1 VTIENPKSK
10 IQNSFGFTLIEVT
23 IAITLLSL
31 IVVMLYGS
39 FYLGER
45 AMAKAQA
52 RSDQSQA
59 VRTFEELL
67 AGYVHSAYPYHASVR
82 NLAVYF
88 IGDDRSV
95 EFVSSLSVGLGGRGM
110 AKVRVSSELVGNQ
123 GATVT
128 LEEEMPVRVSEKDQG
143 GGGGYSNSL
152 VIAEGLRGFRIEYLD
167 SASENESWVD
177 EWDGRQLRAL
187 PRAIRLVYH
196 DEGGR
201 EVRRVYPIMIKM
213 LAS

>member
-1 VTIENPKSK
+1 VTIQNPKSK
-10 IQNSFGFTLIEVT
+10 ILSPILLIRLRRSTLWRGLIRLRRKNGFTLIEVT

-52 RSDQSQA
+52 RSDRSQA

-67 AGYVHSAYPYHASVR
+67 AGYVHSAYPYRPTAR

-128 LEEEMPVRVSEKDQG
+128 LEEEMPVRVSEKDKG

-167 SASENESWVD
+167 SASEN
-177 EWDGRQLRAL
+177 
-187 PRAIRLVYH
+187 
-196 DEGGR
+196 
-201 EVRRVYPIMIKM
+201 
-213 LAS
+213 

>member
-1 VTIENPKSK
+1 MKN
-10 IQNSFGFTLIEVT
+10 GFTLIEVT

-45 AMAKAQA
+45 AMAKTQA
-52 RSDQSQA
+52 RSEQSQA

-67 AGYVHSAYPYHASVR
+67 AGYVHSAYPYRTSAR
-82 NLAVYF
+82 NPVYF

-95 EFVSSLSVGLGGRGM
+95 VFVSSLSVGLGGRGM

-143 GGGGYSNSL
+143 VGGYSNSL

-187 PRAIRLVYH
+187 PRAIRLVYY

-201 EVRRVYPIMIKM
+201 EVRRVFPIMIGM
-213 LAS
+213 LGS

>member
-1 VTIENPKSK
+1 VTIQNPKSK

-59 VRTFEELL
+59 VRTFDELL
-67 AGYVHSAYPYHASVR
+67 AGYVHSAYPYHASAR

-143 GGGGYSNSL
+143 SGGGYSNSL

-177 EWDGRQLRAL
+177 EWDGRQLRTL
-187 PRAIRLVYH
+187 PRAIRLVYR
-196 DEGGR
+196 DDRGQ
-201 EVRRVYPIMIKM
+201 EVRRVYPIMIGM

>member
-1 VTIENPKSK
+1 VK
-10 IQNSFGFTLIEVT
+10 IQNSLGFTLIEVT
-23 IAITLLSL
+23 MAITLLSL

-59 VRTFEELL
+59 IRTFEELL
-67 AGYVHSAYPYHASVR
+67 AGYVHSAYPYHASAR

-128 LEEEMPVRVSEKDQG
+128 LEEEMPVRVSEKDK

-187 PRAIRLVYH
+187 PRAIRLIYQG
-196 DEGGR
+196 EGGR
-201 EVRRVYPIMIKM
+201 EVRRVFPIMIGM

>member
-1 VTIENPKSK
+1 VKIQNPKSK
-10 IQNSFGFTLIEVT
+10 IQNSLGFTLIEVT
-23 IAITLLSL
+23 MAITLLSL

-59 VRTFEELL
+59 IRTFEELL
-67 AGYVHSAYPYHASVR
+67 AGYVHSAYPYHASAR

-110 AKVRVSSELVGNQ
+110 AKVRVSSELVGNH

-128 LEEEMPVRVSEKDQG
+128 LEEEMPVRVSEKDK

-187 PRAIRLVYH
+187 PRAIRLVYQG
-196 DEGGR
+196 EGGR
-201 EVRRVYPIMIKM
+201 EVRRVFPIMIGM